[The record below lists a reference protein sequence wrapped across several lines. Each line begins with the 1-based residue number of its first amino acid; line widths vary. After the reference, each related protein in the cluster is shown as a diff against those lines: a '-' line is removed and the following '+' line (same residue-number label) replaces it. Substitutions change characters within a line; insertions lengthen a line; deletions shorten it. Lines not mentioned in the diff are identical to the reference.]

1 MAGVA
6 DYEKASGV
14 ERVRQKAGRMGLPY
28 AILLGVA
35 LCAIPAAGSA
45 GEPPAKGGDRSKR
58 QPTPYQLSGHG
69 SPVRGISRLP
79 GEVRGSCLQCHSTK
93 GQRGDYPKGL
103 FTRND
108 RTFCYACHRSP
119 SPRYPAKET
128 DRNAAGYFVGGRW
141 PGTKVYEERHFSAH
155 GTNDAA
161 VYPGKKYE
169 AGDCKNCHN
178 PHGTANPDQLVSRYI
193 PGGSSSSNFQLC
205 FDCHGG
211 ANGPSGMSRESRR
224 ILNYYS
230 QPLGREAASGHQITL
245 SPKQRNDFSLSKLKR
260 GDKLPCYD
268 CHNVHGSQ
276 GSDGVR
282 PNGKLISDQ
291 RAGFWYG
298 LTNTLDDP
306 AQNRRFC
313 FGCHVEADGPPFS
326 REVEGIKMSRIP
338 DLPEHR
344 TSGAKSCYACH
355 ASPKPYESD
364 TSFNVHYVKFGS

>member
-1 MAGVA
+1 MKGVRYA
-6 DYEKASGV
+6 
-14 ERVRQKAGRMGLPY
+14 LPFVG
-28 AILLGVA
+28 ILWVLPVA
-35 LCAIPAAGSA
+35 NFA
-45 GEPPAKGGDRSKR
+45 GEPPGKTGDRSKR

-69 SPVRGISRLP
+69 SPERGIKQLSR
-79 GEVRGSCLQCHSTK
+79 EARGSCLQCHSTK
-93 GQRGDYPKGL
+93 GQRVDNPKGL
-103 FTRND
+103 FARND
-108 RTFCYACHRSP
+108 QTFCYACHQFP
-119 SPRYPAKET
+119 STKYPAKEM

-141 PGTKVYEERHFSAH
+141 PGKKVYEERRFSAH
-155 GTNDAA
+155 WANSAA
-161 VYPGKKYE
+161 VYPGKKYD

-193 PGGSSSSNFQLC
+193 PGGSSLGNFQLC

-211 ANGPSGMSRESRR
+211 PKGPPGMSRESRR
-224 ILNYYS
+224 ILSYYS
-230 QPLGREAASGHQITL
+230 QPLGREAAPGHQITL
-245 SPKQRNDFSLSKLKR
+245 SPKQRNDFSQAKLKR

-282 PNGKLISDQ
+282 PNGKLVSDQ
-291 RAGFWYG
+291 RAGFWYD

-313 FGCHVEADGPPFS
+313 FGCHVEADGAPFS

-344 TSGAKSCYACH
+344 SSGARSCYACH
-355 ASPKPYESD
+355 ASPRPYESD
-364 TSFNVHYVKFGS
+364 TSFNVHYVKFGP